1 MTTEQSEAARPRVEE
16 LPSRWRRIQ
25 QVFQRVNEGIAEL
38 YERVG
43 VTDVRP
49 RYSMAL
55 MFLDDGPLSIR
66 QLAFDCKVS
75 HSAMSQT
82 ISAMKSVGLVASVTS
97 REDARR
103 RVISLTDK
111 GRGFVPLLRAEWAA
125 TEAVIAQ
132 LEAETPYQLSQLAEE
147 LHAALDR
154 KPFVDRALEVVE
166 LPGRPKR

>member
-1 MTTEQSEAARPRVEE
+1 MTTEQPEAARPRVEE
-16 LPSRWRRIQ
+16 LPSRWRRIL

-66 QLAFDCKVS
+66 QLAFDCNVS

-82 ISAMKSVGLVASVTS
+82 ISAMKSAGLVASVTS

-111 GRGFVPLLRAEWAA
+111 GREFVPLLRAEWAA